1 LSELGSA
8 RWGALIV
15 RDGSPQEAGV
25 HTKPHGL
32 AADCEDFVTNIPD
45 SAVDGFEMIAPM
57 DQGSITLPPAP
68 AASPAN

>member
-1 LSELGSA
+1 
-8 RWGALIV
+8 
-15 RDGSPQEAGV
+15 
-25 HTKPHGL
+25 
-32 AADCEDFVTNIPD
+32 VTNISD